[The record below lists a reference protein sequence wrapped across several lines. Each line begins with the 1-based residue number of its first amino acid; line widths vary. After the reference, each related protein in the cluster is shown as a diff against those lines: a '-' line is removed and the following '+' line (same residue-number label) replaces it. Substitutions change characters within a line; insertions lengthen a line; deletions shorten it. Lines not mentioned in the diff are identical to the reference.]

1 MPTHNAGASK
11 KAVNLSVDADLL
23 ARARA
28 IGLNLS
34 AEMEA
39 RLADVLREAEA
50 ARWVEE
56 NREAVVHHN
65 RRVEQRGLWSDG
77 KRRF

>member
-1 MPTHNAGASK
+1 MSIHNTGAPK
-11 KAVNLSVDADLL
+11 KAVNLSINADLL

-28 IGLNLS
+28 MGLNLS
-34 AEMEA
+34 AEMET
-39 RLADVLREAEA
+39 RLADVLREAEG

-56 NREAVVHHN
+56 NREAVAHHN

>member
-1 MPTHNAGASK
+1 MPPHKIAPSK

-28 IGLNLS
+28 LGLNLS
-34 AEMEA
+34 AEMET
-39 RLADVLREAEA
+39 RLAEVLREAEA

-56 NREAVVHHN
+56 NREAVAHHN
-65 RRVEQRGLWSDG
+65 RRVAQRGLWSDG